1 MRKLLILTA
10 MLALVGMT
18 MTSCGDDDTIAAGS
32 GSGGGTTP
40 NISNGYEYVDL
51 GLSVKWATCNVGAS
65 QPYEYGDYFAWG
77 ETEAKSDYTWSTYKY
92 GTSSTSLTKYCT
104 SSSYGTVDNKT
115 TLEAADDAATANMG
129 GKWRMPTKAEQ
140 DELRTQCTW
149 TWQAKGNTEFNGVAG
164 YKVTGTN
171 GKSIFLPA
179 AGYRFG
185 APLSEAGWCGFCL
198 SASLSES
205 SPRLAYEVSFTSN
218 YVGESNNYR
227 YYGFP
232 VRAVLPE

>member
-1 MRKLLILTA
+1 

-77 ETEAKSDYTWSTYKY
+77 ETEAKSDYSWSTYKY
-92 GTSSTSLTKYCT
+92 GTYKFDTSSNMTKYCT

-129 GKWRMPTKAEQ
+129 GKWRMPTKAEL
-140 DELRTQCTW
+140 DELCTQCTW
-149 TWQAKGNTEFNGVAG
+149 TWYDEGNTEFNGVAG
-164 YKVTGTN
+164 HKVTGTN

-179 AGYRFG
+179 AGYRYG
-185 APLSEAGWCGFCL
+185 TSLYSAGSVGEIW
-198 SASLSES
+198 SASLNEGG
-205 SPRLAYEVSFTSN
+205 PYGAYLVSFTWDWIAWS
-218 YVGESNNYR
+218 YYR
-227 YYGFP
+227 CYGYT